1 MVGKKVGVTILIAYL
16 WIVLMTAIYATQPA
30 DITLV
35 NTTSNVTA
43 NVTENV
49 SINETNVYNNFSAIA
64 ATPYDEKTNNCTT
77 KAKAFAEY
85 LQSQGENP
93 SLITINNR
101 EGTSA
106 HMAVVWRNE
115 IYDPTMKPASYG
127 QPMELY
133 LDGLVEL
140 GYGGITFVEPYTG

>member
-1 MVGKKVGVTILIAYL
+1 MVHKKIGVTIAVMYICV
-16 WIVLMTAIYATQPA
+16 VLMTAIYAAQPPMEGNSS
-30 DITLV
+30 V
-35 NTTSNVTA
+35 NTTEQAT
-43 NVTENV
+43 
-49 SINETNVYNNFSAIA
+49 INETNVYNNFSAIA
-64 ATPYDEKTNNCTT
+64 ATPYNEQTNNCTT
-77 KAKAFAEY
+77 KSKEFAEY
-85 LQSQGENP
+85 LQSQGESP

-101 EGTSA
+101 DSTSA

-140 GYGGITFVEPYTG
+140 GYGGLTFIEPYTG

>member
-1 MVGKKVGVTILIAYL
+1 MVRRKIGVTIVAIYIS
-16 WIVLMTAIYATQPA
+16 IVLMTAIYAAQPPMQGDVSA
-30 DITLV
+30 NMTETTTL
-35 NTTSNVTA
+35 
-43 NVTENV
+43 
-49 SINETNVYNNFSAIA
+49 NETSVYNEFVAIA
-64 ATPYDEKTNNCTT
+64 DTAYDEQTNNCTT

-85 LQSQGENP
+85 LQSQGESP

-101 EGTSA
+101 EGTTA

-133 LDGLVEL
+133 LDGIAQL
-140 GYGGITFVEPYTG
+140 GYDGLTVVEPYTG